1 MTTFLAATES
11 ERTSERL
18 GRYLRGRVTDD
29 DTVYVINS
37 LRGGDDTDAEGVK
50 DGEAAMEALVGAVP
64 NAEPHQLVRGNSP
77 ESDIVAFADDH
88 DVDEILLGVRQRSPT
103 GKVIFGST
111 AQGVLLS
118 SDTPVVAI
126 PLDA

>member
-103 GKVIFGST
+103 GKVVFGST

-126 PLDA
+126 PLNA

>member
-1 MTTFLAATES
+1 MTRFLAATES

-29 DTVYVINS
+29 DTIYVVNS
-37 LRGGDDTDAEGVK
+37 LRGGDDTDENDIA
-50 DGEAAMEALVGAVP
+50 DGEAAMEALVEGMS
-64 NAEPHQLVRGNSP
+64 NAESHQLVRGNSP

-88 DVDEILLGVRQRSPT
+88 DVDEILLGVRQRSPA

-118 SDTPVVAI
+118 SDIPVVAI

>member
-1 MTTFLAATES
+1 MTRFLAATES

-18 GRYLRGRVTDD
+18 GRYLRGRVTDN
-29 DTVYVINS
+29 DTVYVVNS
-37 LRGGDDTDAEGVK
+37 LQGGDDTDEDDIA
-50 DGEAAMEALVGAVP
+50 DGEAAMEALAEGVP
-64 NAEPHQLVRGNSP
+64 DAESHQLVRGNSP
-77 ESDIVAFADDH
+77 ESDIVAFADEH

>member
-29 DTVYVINS
+29 DTVYVVNS
-37 LRGGDDTDAEGVK
+37 LPGGDDTDESDIA
-50 DGEAAMEALVGAVP
+50 DGEAAMEALVEGMS
-64 NAEPHQLVRGNSP
+64 NAESHQLVRGNSP
-77 ESDIVAFADDH
+77 ESDIVAFADEH

-103 GKVIFGST
+103 GKVVFGST

>member
-11 ERTSERL
+11 EQTSERL

-29 DTVYVINS
+29 DTVYVVNS
-37 LRGGDDTDAEGVK
+37 LRGGDDTDGNDIA
-50 DGEAAMEALVGAVP
+50 DGEAAMEALSGAVP
-64 NAEPHQLVRGNSP
+64 NAESHQLVRGNSP
-77 ESDIVAFADDH
+77 ESDVVAFADDH

>member
-103 GKVIFGST
+103 GKVVFGST

>member
-1 MTTFLAATES
+1 MTRFLAATES

-29 DTVYVINS
+29 DTVYVVNS
-37 LRGGDDTDAEGVK
+37 LRGGDDTDGNDIA
-50 DGEAAMEALVGAVP
+50 DGEAAMEALAGAVP
-64 NAEPHQLVRGNSP
+64 NAESHQLVRGNSP
-77 ESDIVAFADDH
+77 ESDIVAFADEH

-103 GKVIFGST
+103 GKVVFGST

>member
-1 MTTFLAATES
+1 MTRFLAATES

-29 DTVYVINS
+29 DTIYVVNS
-37 LRGGDDTDAEGVK
+37 LRGGDDTDENDIA
-50 DGEAAMEALVGAVP
+50 DGEAATEALVEGMS
-64 NAEPHQLVRGNSP
+64 NAESHQLVRGNSP

-88 DVDEILLGVRQRSPT
+88 DVDEILLGVRQRSPA

-118 SDTPVVAI
+118 SDIPVVAI

>member
-1 MTTFLAATES
+1 MTRFLAATES

-29 DTVYVINS
+29 DTVYVVNS
-37 LRGGDDTDAEGVK
+37 LPGGDDTDGDDIA
-50 DGEAAMEALVGAVP
+50 DGEAAMEALAEGMS
-64 NAEPHQLVRGNSP
+64 NAESHQLVRGNSP

-118 SDTPVVAI
+118 SDIPVVAI

>member
-1 MTTFLAATES
+1 MTRFLAATES

-29 DTVYVINS
+29 DTVYVVNS
-37 LRGGDDTDAEGVK
+37 LRGGDDTDGDDIA
-50 DGEAAMEALVGAVP
+50 DGEAAMEALAEGVP
-64 NAEPHQLVRGNSP
+64 DAESHQLVRGNSP
-77 ESDIVAFADDH
+77 ESDIVAFADEH

-118 SDTPVVAI
+118 SDIPVVAI

>member
-1 MTTFLAATES
+1 MTRFLAATES

-29 DTVYVINS
+29 DTVYVVNS
-37 LRGGDDTDAEGVK
+37 LRGGDDTDEDDIA
-50 DGEAAMEALVGAVP
+50 DGEAAMEALVEAVP
-64 NAEPHQLVRGNSP
+64 NAESHQLVRGNSP
-77 ESDIVAFADDH
+77 ESDIVAFAGDH
-88 DVDEILLGVRQRSPT
+88 DVDEILLGVRRRSPA
-103 GKVIFGST
+103 GKVVFGST

>member
-1 MTTFLAATES
+1 MTRFLAATES

-29 DTVYVINS
+29 DTVYVVNS
-37 LRGGDDTDAEGVK
+37 LRGGDDTDENDIA
-50 DGEAAMEALVGAVP
+50 DGEAAMEALVEAVP
-64 NAEPHQLVRGNSP
+64 NAESHQLVRGNSP

-103 GKVIFGST
+103 GKVVFGST